1 MLSVPKLARQVPRD
15 NQDLCTIC
23 RGQLICDP
31 DSDNSTQMI
40 HAHGVE
46 YRFGVE
52 GRMIA
57 GRAMIFTRNYTAGDA
72 GIWTGFIVGVESSEG
87 NLDATLQQATVTLL
101 TLQFDEKWLDGERK
115 VLHDNVNANQALGA
129 IRELMANSTLDN
141 FNLIVLTA
149 AHKMVRRYNYSITAG

>member
-1 MLSVPKLARQVPRD
+1 MLTVPKLARQEPRD
-15 NQDLCTIC
+15 NQYFCTIC
-23 RGQLICDP
+23 SGQLICDS
-31 DSDNSTQMI
+31 DSSNSTQMI
-40 HAHGVE
+40 HAHDVE
-46 YRFGVE
+46 YSFGVE

-72 GIWTGFIVGVESSEG
+72 GIWNGFIVGVESSES
-87 NLDATLQQATVTLL
+87 NIDVTVQQATVTLL

>member
-1 MLSVPKLARQVPRD
+1 MPRD

-31 DSDNSTQMI
+31 DSGNSTQMI

-46 YRFGVE
+46 YSFGVE

-72 GIWTGFIVGVESSEG
+72 GIWTGFIVGVESSEC
-87 NLDATLQQATVTLL
+87 NLDATL
-101 TLQFDEKWLDGERK
+101 
-115 VLHDNVNANQALGA
+115 
-129 IRELMANSTLDN
+129 
-141 FNLIVLTA
+141 
-149 AHKMVRRYNYSITAG
+149 